1 MKGGIIMKK
10 KIKYYLT
17 AFVALF
23 SIFTANISNIYA
35 LDETQS
41 NQNHIFPEEK
51 IQLLVEKANNQE
63 ISYDNK
69 LTTRAST
76 GTYPTRK
83 GVILVTDDAYKG
95 VIKTGHSAIIYS
107 SSLVVEANEP
117 GVEIG
122 PNNWN
127 TSKDQTYAV
136 TVKNTTAEQDNN
148 AANYCYSQLGK
159 PYNWNFYRMDY
170 RDKFYCSHLIRS
182 AYLDLYDIDLNTG
195 DFDILNG
202 KAIHPMELVNTEKT
216 SLIYRKK

>member
-1 MKGGIIMKK
+1 MKK
-10 KIKYYLT
+10 IFKLLICNVMILILILSDGMIINVYAENQLNNLDY
-17 AFVALF
+17 VF
-23 SIFTANISNIYA
+23 S
-35 LDETQS
+35 
-41 NQNHIFPEEK
+41 EEK
-51 IQLLVEKANNQE
+51 VEILVEKANNME
-63 ISYDNK
+63 ISSDSK
-69 LTTRAST
+69 LTTRVSI

-122 PNNWN
+122 PNDWN

-136 TVKNTTAEQDNN
+136 TVNNVTAEKDSS
-148 AANYCYSQLGK
+148 AANYCYSQLSK

-182 AYLDLYDIDLNTG
+182 AYLDLYDIDLNTS
-195 DFDILNG
+195 DFDFLNA
-202 KAIHPMELVNTEKT
+202 KAIHPMELVNSEKT
-216 SLIYRKK
+216 TLIYRKN

>member
-1 MKGGIIMKK
+1 MKKFFKLLICNVMILILILSDGII
-10 KIKYYLT
+10 IN
-17 AFVALF
+17 V
-23 SIFTANISNIYA
+23 YA
-35 LDETQS
+35 QNQS
-41 NQNHIFPEEK
+41 NNLDYVFSEEEVE
-51 IQLLVEKANNQE
+51 ILVEKANHME
-63 ISYDNK
+63 ISSDSK
-69 LTTRAST
+69 LTTRVSI

-122 PNNWN
+122 PNDWN

-136 TVKNTTAEQDNN
+136 TVNNVTAEQDSR
-148 AANYCYSQLGK
+148 AANYCYSQLSK

-182 AYLDLYDIDLNTG
+182 AYLDLYDIDLNTS
-195 DFDILNG
+195 DFDLLNA
-202 KAIHPMELVNTEKT
+202 KAIHPMELVNSEKT
-216 SLIYRKK
+216 TLIYRKN